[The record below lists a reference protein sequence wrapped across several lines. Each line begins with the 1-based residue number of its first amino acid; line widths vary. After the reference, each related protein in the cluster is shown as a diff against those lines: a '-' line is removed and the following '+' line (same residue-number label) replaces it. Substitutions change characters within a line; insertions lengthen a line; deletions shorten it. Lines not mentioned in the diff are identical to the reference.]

1 MTLHIVTV
9 TLRLAV
15 AADDAIDA
23 EEAVLATLEGIGVP
37 AACPSKLAP
46 EIAAEATTA
55 TREDLDELRDMGIAD
70 AAPWIVIDGE
80 LTEYGDDE
88 RSCADWVQP

>member
-23 EEAVLATLEGIGVP
+23 EEAVLATLEGLRVP
-37 AACPSKLAP
+37 AACPTKFAP
-46 EIAAEATTA
+46 ELAAHARPAT
-55 TREDLDELRDMGIAD
+55 LPELRSMGVTD
-70 AAPWIVIDGE
+70 DAPWLVADGE
-80 LTEYGDDE
+80 LTEYGDDQ
-88 RSCADWVQP
+88 RSCAEWVTP